1 MILHHVQSSATTD
14 NALNCCLRY
23 IDDQDSIL
31 LADDA
36 LNCLLN
42 TQWQQ
47 RLANYKLY
55 VLIEDIE
62 ARGLN
67 HRLPQLVNIS
77 IIDYDQFVLATL
89 QHTKVITW

>member
-1 MILHHVQSSATTD
+1 MILHQIQTSATTD

-23 IDDQDSIL
+23 IGLEDSII

-36 LNCLLN
+36 INCLL
-42 TQWQQ
+42 QLEWQQ
-47 RLANYKLY
+47 RLQDIKIYI
-55 VLIEDIE
+55 LIEDIE
-62 ARGLN
+62 ARGLSQ
-67 HRLPQLVNIS
+67 RLPKSANIS

>member
-1 MILHHVQSSATTD
+1 MILHHIQSSATTD
-14 NALNCCLRY
+14 SALNCCLRY
-23 IDDQDSIL
+23 IDVQDSIL

-42 TQWQQ
+42 SDWQQ
-47 RLANYKLY
+47 RLADFKLY

-62 ARGLN
+62 ARGLSQ
-67 HRLPQLVNIS
+67 RIPQTVNIS

>member
-1 MILHHVQSSATTD
+1 MILHQIQHSATTD

-23 IDDQDSIL
+23 IGPQDSIL

-36 LNCLLN
+36 VNCLLN
-42 TQWQQ
+42 VHWHA
-47 RLANYKLY
+47 RLTGCRLY
-55 VLIEDIE
+55 VLTEDIQ
-62 ARGLN
+62 ARGLC
-67 HRLPQLVNIS
+67 HRLPKSANIS

>member
-1 MILHHVQSSATTD
+1 MILHHIQSSVTAD
-14 NALNCCLRY
+14 NALSTCLRY
-23 IDDQDSIL
+23 IDTQDSIL

-47 RLANYKLY
+47 RLADFKLY

-62 ARGLN
+62 ARGLSE
-67 HRLPQLVNIS
+67 RLPQSANIS

>member
-1 MILHHVQSSATTD
+1 MILHHIQSSITAD
-14 NALNCCLRY
+14 NALSTCLRY
-23 IDDQDSIL
+23 IDAQDSIL

-47 RLANYKLY
+47 RLADFKLY

-62 ARGLN
+62 ARGLSD
-67 HRLPQLVNIS
+67 RLPQSANIS

>member
-1 MILHHVQSSATTD
+1 MILHHIQSSVTAD
-14 NALNCCLRY
+14 NALSTCLRY
-23 IDDQDSIL
+23 IDAQDSIL

-47 RLANYKLY
+47 RLADFKLY

-62 ARGLN
+62 ARGLSE
-67 HRLPQLVNIS
+67 RLPQSANIS

>member
-1 MILHHVQSSATTD
+1 MILHHIQSSVTAD
-14 NALNCCLRY
+14 NALNTCLRY
-23 IDDQDSIL
+23 IDAQDSIL

-47 RLANYKLY
+47 RLADFKLY

-62 ARGLN
+62 ARGLSE
-67 HRLPQLVNIS
+67 RLPQSANIS